1 MTAPEDPPA
10 SVLAGAPMHR
20 AQILVVALCVLLNA
34 LDGFDVL
41 AVTFAAPG
49 ISTDWSISRTAL
61 GVVISAGLAGMAA
74 GSLILAPL
82 ADRIGRRPLIL
93 FCLATMAAGMVMTA
107 TAGSIVML
115 SLWRIVTGLGI
126 GGMIASINAM
136 ASEFASEKR
145 RDLAV
150 SLMSIGYPIG
160 GMLGGLASAGLIEIA
175 GWRAIF
181 VFGGLAT
188 ALCLPLIWFGMPES
202 LEFLAGRRGR
212 GALAGYNRVLARL
225 GHATVAVLPGATAA
239 RAGARF
245 RDLLAPAYFGLTAML
260 VAAYFLHIMTFYF
273 YSGWL
278 PKLMT
283 DRGFTVADAIV
294 TSSIMSIGGIIGGTA
309 IGWLAPA
316 IGLKRL
322 LLGSLVATS
331 VLMGV
336 FGLMPPVLAAMRV
349 VAFFLGMGIFGGIVG
364 LYAFLARGF
373 PTYLRATGS
382 GLAIGLG
389 RGGAV
394 VGPILGGVL
403 LDAGFRSGSV
413 LTVIGLG
420 AALAAL
426 VLLPIRL
433 GAPLRIAKP
442 APPARSPVPH

>member
-1 MTAPEDPPA
+1 
-10 SVLAGAPMHR
+10 MHR
-20 AQILVVALCVLLNA
+20 AQVLVVGLCVLLNA

-49 ISTDWSISRTAL
+49 IAADWAISRTAL
-61 GVVISAGLAGMAA
+61 GAVISAGLAGMAA

-82 ADRIGRRPLIL
+82 ADRWGRRPLIL
-93 FCLATMAAGMVMTA
+93 FCLATMAAGMVLTA
-107 TAGSIVML
+107 TAGSIAML

-136 ASEFASEKR
+136 ASEFANEKR

-150 SLMSIGYPIG
+150 SLMTIGYPIG
-160 GMLGGLASAGLIEIA
+160 GMLGGLASAALIGSA

-181 VFGGLAT
+181 VFGGIAT
-188 ALCLPLIWFGMPES
+188 ALCVPLIWFGMPES
-202 LEFLAGRRGR
+202 LEFLGGRRGP
-212 GALAGYNRVLARL
+212 GALAGYNKVLARL
-225 GHATVAVLPGATAA
+225 GHPTVGALPGPASQ

-245 RDLLAPAYFGLTAML
+245 RDLLAPSYFGLTAML

-273 YSGWL
+273 FSGWL

-283 DRGFTVADAIV
+283 DKGFAVSDAIV

-309 IGWLAPA
+309 MGWMSPA
-316 IGLKRL
+316 VGLKRL

-336 FGLMPPVLAAMRV
+336 FGLMPPMLGAMRV
-349 VAFFLGMGIFGGIVG
+349 VAFFLGIGIFSGIVG
-364 LYAFLARGF
+364 LYSFLARAF

-394 VGPILGGVL
+394 LGPILGGVL
-403 LDAGFRSGSV
+403 LDAGFNSGSV
-413 LTVIGLG
+413 LTVIGLA

-426 VLLPIRL
+426 VLLPVKL
-433 GAPLRIAKP
+433 GAPLRI
-442 APPARSPVPH
+442 RSQ

>member
-1 MTAPEDPPA
+1 MTASEDSIV
-10 SVLAGAPMHR
+10 SVLAAAPMRR
-20 AQILVVALCVLLNA
+20 AQVLVIGLCVLLNA

-49 ISTDWSISRTAL
+49 IASNWSISRTAL
-61 GVVISAGLAGMAA
+61 GAVIAAGLAGMAA

-82 ADRIGRRPLIL
+82 ADRLGRRPLIL
-93 FCLATMAAGMVMTA
+93 CCLATMAAGMLLTA
-107 TAGSIVML
+107 TAGSIAML
-115 SLWRIVTGLGI
+115 SLWRIMTGLGI

-150 SLMSIGYPIG
+150 SLMSVGYPIG
-160 GMLGGLASAGLIEIA
+160 GMVGGLASAAAIGVA

-181 VFGGLAT
+181 VFGGVAT

-202 LEFLAGRRGR
+202 LEFLAGRRGP
-212 GALAGYNRVLARL
+212 GALAGYNKVLARL
-225 GHATVAVLPGATAA
+225 GHPAVGVLPGAAAA
-239 RAGARF
+239 RTGARF

-283 DRGFTVADAIV
+283 DKGFTVADAIV
-294 TSSIMSIGGIIGGTA
+294 TSSIMSIGGIIGGA
-309 IGWLAPA
+309 AMGWTAPA
-316 IGLKRL
+316 LGLKRL

-331 VLMGV
+331 TLMAV
-336 FGLMPPVLAAMRV
+336 FGLMPPMLAAMRV

-364 LYAFLARGF
+364 LYSFLARGF

-394 VGPILGGVL
+394 LGPILGGVL
-403 LDAGFRSGSV
+403 LDAGFNSGSV
-413 LTVIGLG
+413 LTVIGLA

-426 VLLPIRL
+426 VLLPIKL
-433 GAPLRIAKP
+433 GAPLRA
-442 APPARSPVPH
+442 APYGASRQE